1 MTTKELRR
9 LNRRELLEL
18 LVEQSRAAEELQRQV
33 ERLQEQLDSRKLA
46 LAEAGSIAEAALR
59 MNHIFEDAQAAAQQY
74 LDNVRDLPADQ
85 ERRCREMI
93 AETEAR
99 CAAMEEETRQTCRRL
114 LAQAQKGIGEQT
126 GTAEE

>member
-1 MTTKELRR
+1 MTTKELRK

-74 LDNVRDLPADQ
+74 LDNVRNLPAEQ

-114 LAQAQKGIGEQT
+114 LAQTQEGAGERT

>member
-33 ERLQEQLDSRKLA
+33 EQLQAQLDSRKLA

-74 LDNVRDLPADQ
+74 LDNVRDLPAEQ

-99 CAAMEEETRQTCRRL
+99 CAAMEEETQQTCRRL
-114 LAQAQKGIGEQT
+114 LEQAQKGSGERT